1 MSDLDNR
8 LTTALNAD
16 PPPVRDARFRVEV
29 LLRIEQAR
37 FKRRVLRALA
47 LAFAAAVLVAVN
59 AQAIEAWIVTDI
71 WHVWIVA
78 FGVVAAMFSLSN
90 VPIEA
95 LPGLRGFART
105 LSPWL
110 YP

>member
-47 LAFAAAVLVAVN
+47 LAFAAAVLMAVN
-59 AQAIEAWIVTDI
+59 AQAIGAWIATDT
-71 WHVWIVA
+71 WHGWIVA
-78 FGVVAAMFSLSN
+78 LGVVGAMFSLSN

-95 LPGLRGFART
+95 LPGLGGVART
-105 LSPWL
+105 LSRWL

>member
-8 LTTALNAD
+8 VTAALHAD
-16 PPPVRDARFRVEV
+16 PPPARDARFRVEV

-37 FKRRVLRALA
+37 FKRRVLRTLV

-59 AQAIEAWIVTDI
+59 AQAIDAWIATDI
-71 WHVWIVA
+71 LHVWIA
-78 FGVVAAMFSLSN
+78 ALAAVAAMFSLSN

-95 LPGLRGFART
+95 LPGIRVFART
-105 LSPWL
+105 LRRWL